1 MSDLFKDVKAFE
13 SRLGLP
19 KGFYD
24 HLLKE
29 DDWSFVIKISAL
41 FEAAST
47 HLLSIKFRA
56 PEVESELAF
65 LEQAN
70 PRNGKIVLLKKMEA
84 IYPNQAIFLTKLA
97 NLRNELAHKI
107 ENVGFNF
114 QTYIDDFDK
123 QQKKSFVSWVGH
135 GIPDNVEIKG
145 HKVTRSDWVVS
156 NPKISIWLTA
166 AEVLA
171 CMNLDIQGTEAKI
184 KIEAW
189 GLYKSLISGINNE
202 YNK

>member
-19 KGFYD
+19 NGFYE

-29 DDWSFVIKISAL
+29 DDWSFVIKTSAL
-41 FEAAST
+41 FEATST

-70 PRNGKIVLLKKMEA
+70 PRNGKIILLKKMEA
-84 IYPNQAIFLTKLA
+84 IYPDQAAFLTKLA
-97 NLRNELAHKI
+97 NLRNHIAHNI
-107 ENVGFNF
+107 ENVNF
-114 QTYIDDFDK
+114 SFQVYIEGFDK
-123 QQKKSFVSWVGH
+123 QQKKSFVSWAGH
-135 GIPDNVEIKG
+135 GIADNVVIKG
-145 HKVTRSDWVVS
+145 HKVTRNDLVLS

-171 CMNLDIQGTEAKI
+171 CMNLDIQNTELKI

-189 GLYKSLISGINNE
+189 GMYKSMISSLGNE
-202 YNK
+202 KQT

>member
-19 KGFYD
+19 NGFYE

-29 DDWSFVIKISAL
+29 DDWSFVIKASAL

-56 PEVESELAF
+56 PAIESELAF

-84 IYPNQAIFLTKLA
+84 IYPDQAYFLTKLA
-97 NLRNELAHKI
+97 NLRNHIAHNI
-107 ENVGFNF
+107 VNVNFSF
-114 QTYIDDFDK
+114 QTYIDGFDK
-123 QQKKSFVSWVGH
+123 QQKKAFVAWAGH
-135 GIPDNVEIKG
+135 GIADNVEIKG
-145 HKVTRSDWVVS
+145 HKVSRSDLVLS

-171 CMNLDIQGTEAKI
+171 CMNLDIQDTELKI

-189 GLYKSLISGINNE
+189 GMYKSIISNLNNE
-202 YNK
+202 NQT

>member
-19 KGFYD
+19 NGFYD

-56 PEVESELAF
+56 PEESELAF

-84 IYPNQAIFLTKLA
+84 IYPNQAAFLTKLA

-114 QTYIDDFDK
+114 QTYIDGFDK

-135 GIPDNVEIKG
+135 RIPDNVEIKG
-145 HKVTRSDWVVS
+145 HKVTRSDWVLS
-156 NPKISIWLTA
+156 NPKTSIWLTA

-171 CMNLDIQGTEAKI
+171 CMNLDIQGTENKI
-184 KIEAW
+184 KLESW
-189 GLYKSLISGINNE
+189 GLYKSVISGISNE
-202 YNK
+202 KQT